1 MKDTELVVTRELSRE
16 GPSRIKIL
24 QALKGLTGGTRH
36 AHAFLDQFNDLE
48 PRLLAELVERRRGIR
63 IEINALMID
72 LDATLAP
79 AYRPILP
86 RNLAKLDQLADQ
98 GIKLVIYSNAL
109 STVNADRLGALQ
121 DRKIPFFTQPI
132 AKPDPYGFRAVCA
145 EFGLNHRTTWMVGDD
160 PATDGGALNIH
171 PDGEPV
177 LGGMIFVRPIPDEKG
192 AIKGRKRIT
201 LGIKALAR
209 TCSLFATSF
218 RNPGLITSQDLL
230 AARGKR
236 P

>member
-1 MKDTELVVTRELSRE
+1 
-16 GPSRIKIL
+16 
-24 QALKGLTGGTRH
+24 
-36 AHAFLDQFNDLE
+36 
-48 PRLLAELVERRRGIR
+48 
-63 IEINALMID
+63 
-72 LDATLAP
+72 
-79 AYRPILP
+79 
-86 RNLAKLDQLADQ
+86 
-98 GIKLVIYSNAL
+98 
-109 STVNADRLGALQ
+109 
-121 DRKIPFFTQPI
+121 
-132 AKPDPYGFRAVCA
+132 
-145 EFGLNHRTTWMVGDD
+145 MVGDD

-236 P
+236 R